1 MKVSYNWL
9 NQYIDL
15 KANKISPA
23 ALGEKLARTSVDL
36 NDVSSPSD
44 GLKKLVVGEVKE
56 CVAHPNSDH
65 LHICQVQISPDE
77 TTQIVCGA
85 PNVQAGKKVI
95 VALPGARIADN
106 VKIRRGK
113 IRGEKSNGMLC
124 ALQEIGF
131 SNSIAP
137 QDYDEGIYFL
147 PDDAK
152 VGDSIF
158 SYLGMDDT
166 IVDTDVTPN
175 RGDMLSMYGN
185 VNDIAA
191 IYDLPKHF
199 STHECTEDAA
209 EQADDLIKVHVDDEK
224 IAPTYLMRI
233 IKGVKV
239 QPSPLWMQIRL
250 WNSGVRPKNNVVDVT
265 NYVLL
270 KYGQPLHSFDY
281 DKLPVKEIHVKHPAD
296 GTKMTTLDG
305 EERILKAN
313 DIVIAADDK
322 PIALAGTM
330 GGLETAVDDNTTT
343 VALESAIFDPVMVRK
358 QARRLDLHSESSMRF
373 ERGINP
379 ETVEKALNEAAY
391 WLQQLAGGQVAKGI
405 VRGSQAA
412 VKARQIQLSTKR
424 VNFVLGTDLKTE
436 QITDIMRRLD
446 FATETVGD
454 KIMVTVPARRWDI
467 SIPAD
472 LNEEIARLY
481 GYDKIPSTL
490 PTMTRTV
497 GGLTSRQ
504 KFLRASRHV
513 MEGLGLNQAISYSL
527 TTSKK
532 AKQFQIQPTDREPM
546 QVDYPMSSEHVAT
559 RMSIISG
566 LLNDVA
572 YNIAHKVANVALYE
586 MGRVFLPNGEPRPVE
601 HEHLAGVL
609 TGQLTADNWHQ
620 KTKNVDFF
628 QMKGIVEQYL
638 KNIAV
643 AGKITYVANHDRNEM
658 HPGRTADIL
667 LDDQLIGYLG
677 QVHPLVAKDYRIPE
691 TYVFE
696 LNLEALIKADK
707 RSRHYEYISKYPA
720 ITRDIALLV
729 DNKVTNQEVVDVM
742 TKHGGAYLKDIH
754 LFDVYEG
761 VHLPNGKK
769 SLAYTLTYQDDR
781 ATLKEEQVNT
791 AFDKIVQRL
800 QDDLNAEIR

>member
-15 KANKISPA
+15 KQNHISPA

-36 NDVSSPSD
+36 NGVSSPSD
-44 GLKKLVVGEVKE
+44 GLKKLVVGYVKE
-56 CVAHPNSDH
+56 CKAHPNSDH
-65 LHICQVQISPDE
+65 LHLCQVQVSADE
-77 TTQIVCGA
+77 TKQIVCGA

-95 VALPGARIADN
+95 VALPGARVADN

-113 IRGEKSNGMLC
+113 IRGEESDGMLC

-152 VGDSIF
+152 VGDSVF
-158 SYLGMDDT
+158 PYLGMDDT

-199 STHECTEDAA
+199 STHECTEDADD
-209 EQADDLIKVHVDDEK
+209 QASDMIKVHVDDEK
-224 IAPTYLMRI
+224 IAPTYTMRI
-233 IKGVKV
+233 IEGVKIK
-239 QPSPLWMQIRL
+239 PSPMWMQIRL

-265 NYVLL
+265 NYILL

-281 DKLPVKEIHVKHPAD
+281 DKLPKKEIHVQHPAE

-305 EERILKAN
+305 EKRTLKAN
-313 DIVIAADDK
+313 DIVIASDGQ

-330 GGLETAVDDNTTT
+330 GGESTAVDDNTTT
-343 VALESAIFDPVMVRK
+343 VALESAIFDSVMVRK

-379 ETVEKALNEAAY
+379 ETVEQALDEAAY
-391 WLQQLAGGQVAKGI
+391 WLQQLAGGKVTKGI
-405 VRGSQAA
+405 VVGS
-412 VKARQIQLSTKR
+412 KAPAESKEITISKQG

-446 FATETVGD
+446 FPTKTIDD
-454 KIMVTVPARRWDI
+454 KIEVTVPARRWDI

-497 GGLTSRQ
+497 GGFTPRQ
-504 KFLRASRHV
+504 KFLRASRRV
-513 MEGLGLNQAISYSL
+513 MEGVGLNQAISYSL
-527 TTSKK
+527 TTVEK
-532 AKQFQIQPTDREPM
+532 AKQFQIQPSDREPM
-546 QVDYPMSSEHVAT
+546 QVDYPMSTEHVAT
-559 RMSIISG
+559 RMSIVSG

-572 YNIAHKVANVALYE
+572 YNIAHKVQNVALYE
-586 MGRVFLPNGEPRPVE
+586 MGRVFLPNGDPRPVE

-609 TGQLTADNWHQ
+609 TGQLTADNWHT
-620 KTKNVDFF
+620 KTKPVDFF

-638 KNIAV
+638 NNIAV
-643 AGKITYVANHDRNEM
+643 SGKVTYVANHDRDEM
-658 HPGRTADIL
+658 HPGRTADIY
-667 LDDQLIGYLG
+667 LDDQLVGFVG

-696 LNLEALIKADK
+696 LNLEALIDADK
-707 RSRHYEYISKYPA
+707 RSRHYEHISKYPS

-729 DNKVTNQEVVDVM
+729 DNTVTNQQVVDLM
-742 TKHGGAYLKDIH
+742 QQHGGAYLKDIH

-761 VHLPNGKK
+761 AHLPKGKK
-769 SLAYTLTYQDDR
+769 SLAYTLTYQDNR
-781 ATLKEEQVNT
+781 STLKEEQVNT
-791 AFDKIVQRL
+791 AFAKIEKRL
-800 QDDLNAEIR
+800 QDELNAEIR